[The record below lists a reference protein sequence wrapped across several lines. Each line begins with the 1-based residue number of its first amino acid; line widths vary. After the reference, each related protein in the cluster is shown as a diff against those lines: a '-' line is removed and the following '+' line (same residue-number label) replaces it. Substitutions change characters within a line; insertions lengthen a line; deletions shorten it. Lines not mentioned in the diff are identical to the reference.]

1 MNIGELEK
9 LLQDFYEI
17 SGMDIAVVDAKN
29 KIIARRYSG
38 NAFCA
43 QIHKCQGC
51 LAMCEKSDEAHL
63 IKAREEKKSHSYTCP
78 FGIFEAFV
86 PIFEAGVVVAYLF
99 LGMAIEDTP
108 QSKSFALEKLCMANK
123 NRDKEKCRE
132 IVENVPCYSK
142 QKLSAFVSILEVLAK
157 HIEEENLLSVST
169 EFIALMTKRYIKNNL
184 SSKISLTDIA
194 WHLHCSKVTLTEHF
208 KKEYGMTIVE
218 YITKK
223 RMEKAARLLTK
234 GDVRI
239 REVAESCGF
248 EDTEYFSKC
257 FKRFHGETPGKWQK
271 KNVEKADMLLKGD
284 R

>member
-1 MNIGELEK
+1 MNIGQLEK

-17 SGMDIAVVDAKN
+17 SGMDIAVVDTKN
-29 KIIARRYSG
+29 RIIARRYSG
-38 NAFCA
+38 NSFCA
-43 QIHKCQGC
+43 QIHKCPGC
-51 LAMCEKSDEAHL
+51 LDICIKSDEEHMAKAHQ
-63 IKAREEKKSHSYTCP
+63 EKKSVSYTCP

-86 PIFEAGVVVAYLF
+86 PIFEAGTVVAYLF
-99 LGMAIEDTP
+99 LGMAVEDSRKSIE
-108 QSKSFALEKLCMANK
+108 LVNEKLQVATK
-123 NRDKEKCRE
+123 SKDKTRCEE
-132 IVENVPCYSK
+132 ILSQIPRYSK
-142 QKLSAFVSILEVLAK
+142 DKLSAFVSMLEVIAK
-157 HIEEENLLSVST
+157 YIEEENLLSVST

-184 SSKISLTDIA
+184 SKKITLTDIA

-234 GDVRI
+234 DDVRI
-239 REVAESCGF
+239 IEVAESCGF

-271 KNVEKADMLLKGD
+271 KNAGKTV
-284 R
+284 